1 MPLVTLRA
9 HFNGEHIILD
19 EPFALTPDMELIITV
34 LSQQASD
41 ENRDAWL
48 RLSSQR
54 LAAAY
59 EENEPEYSRLWG
71 WEWSSSTSRISVGIS
86 W

>member
-41 ENRDAWL
+41 ENRDA
-48 RLSSQR
+48 
-54 LAAAY
+54 
-59 EENEPEYSRLWG
+59 
-71 WEWSSSTSRISVGIS
+71 
-86 W
+86 

>member
-41 ENRDAWL
+41 EDRDAWL

-59 EENEPEYSRLWG
+59 GELG
-71 WEWSSSTSRISVGIS
+71 VASV
-86 W
+86 

>member
-9 HFNGEHIILD
+9 HFDGEHIILD

-34 LSQQASD
+34 LSQQAPD
-41 ENRDAWL
+41 EDRDAWL

-54 LAAAY
+54 LEAAY
-59 EENEPEYSRLWG
+59 GENEPEYSTDLIK
-71 WEWSSSTSRISVGIS
+71 SPSRNHG
-86 W
+86 

>member
-34 LSQQASD
+34 LSQQASGED
-41 ENRDAWL
+41 RDAWL

-59 EENEPEYSRLWG
+59 GETEPEYSTELIKEPNPYYDR
-71 WEWSSSTSRISVGIS
+71 R
-86 W
+86 

>member
-48 RLSSQR
+48 RLSSQQ
-54 LAAAY
+54 LA
-59 EENEPEYSRLWG
+59 
-71 WEWSSSTSRISVGIS
+71 TSVCEGF
-86 W
+86 